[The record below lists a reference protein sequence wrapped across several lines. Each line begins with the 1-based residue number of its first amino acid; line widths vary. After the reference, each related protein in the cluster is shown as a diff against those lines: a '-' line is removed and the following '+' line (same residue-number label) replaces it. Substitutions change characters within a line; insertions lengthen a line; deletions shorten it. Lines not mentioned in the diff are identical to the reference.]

1 MSMRKTILLSVFALG
16 VLTINAQ
23 TVVVKG
29 GGFWDN
35 WSMGVQGGA
44 TMKMSG
50 EAFFKSARPAFGL
63 TLGKQWTPILG
74 MDLQGMGYVNTTN
87 SSTMIDASDVSLI
100 GRMNLMNLFAG
111 YNGMPRPFEIETVT
125 GLGWLHH
132 YMTGSGDTDDLSARV
147 GLNFNFNLGEDAA
160 WTLGIKPAV
169 VFNLTGE
176 FPDKKMAF
184 NRNHSNMEILFG
196 LTYHFAGSDGNRH
209 FTLVNA
215 VDPMAIAAMNEEI
228 NDLREIVVAK
238 DVELVGLADELLMVQ
253 NQLNE
258 ARNKKVEA
266 SGETINIVESVVAF
280 PFNQSEVQSSQMPSL
295 EHVANYLKNNPNANI
310 TVNGYASP
318 EGTEEYNIQLSQR
331 RAEAVKNILVNKYG
345 IAANRINTI
354 GHGVGDIFSE
364 PAWNRVGICTI
375 DESE

>member
-1 MSMRKTILLSVFALG
+1 MKKTILLSVFALG
-16 VLTINAQ
+16 ALTINAQ
-23 TVVVKG
+23 TVVVD

-35 WSMGVQGGA
+35 WSMGIQGGA

-50 EAFFKSARPAFGL
+50 EGFFKSARPAFGL

-74 MDLQGMGYVNTTN
+74 MDIQGMGYVNTTN

-111 YNGMPRPFEIETVT
+111 YYGMPRPFEIETVT

-132 YMTGSGDTDDLSARV
+132 YMNGSGDTDDLSARV

-176 FPDKKMAF
+176 YPNKKMAF
-184 NRNHSNMEILFG
+184 NRDHANMEILLG
-196 LTYHFAGSDGNRH
+196 LTYHFADGEGNRH
-209 FTLVNA
+209 FSLVNA
-215 VDPMAIAAMNEEI
+215 IDPIALAAMNEEI
-228 NDLREIVVAK
+228 NGLREVVVAK
-238 DVELVGLADELLMVQ
+238 DVELVGLADELLVVQ

-258 ARNKKVEA
+258 ARNKEVEA
-266 SGETINIVESVVAF
+266 TGQTIKILESVVAF
-280 PFNQSEVQSSQMPSL
+280 PFNQSDVQTSQMPSL
-295 EHVANYLKNNPNANI
+295 EHVANYLKNNPDASI

-318 EGTEEYNIQLSQR
+318 EGTEEYNLQLSQR
-331 RAEAVKNILVNKYG
+331 RADAVKTVLVDKYG
-345 IAANRINTI
+345 IAASRITAI

-375 DESE
+375 DEVK

>member
-1 MSMRKTILLSVFALG
+1 MRKTILLSVFALST
-16 VLTINAQ
+16 LTINAQ
-23 TVVVKG
+23 TAVVEG

-35 WSMGVQGGA
+35 WSMGIQGGA

-50 EAFFKSARPAFGL
+50 TGFFKSARPAFGL
-63 TLGKQWTPILG
+63 TVGKQWTPILG
-74 MDLQGMGYVNTTN
+74 IDIQGMGYVNTTN
-87 SSTMIDASDVSLI
+87 STTMVDASDVSLI
-100 GRMNLMNLFAG
+100 ARMNLMNLFAG
-111 YNGMPRPFEIETVT
+111 YEGMPRPFEIETVT

-132 YMTGSGDTDDLSARV
+132 YMNGGGDADDMSARV

-160 WTLGIKPAV
+160 WTFGIKPAV

-176 FPDKKMAF
+176 YPSKKVAF

-196 LTYHFAGSDGNRH
+196 LTYHFADSDGNRH
-209 FTLVNA
+209 FALINA
-215 VDPMAIAAMNEEI
+215 VDPMVLAAMNEEI
-228 NDLREIVVAK
+228 NDLREVVVAK

-280 PFNQSEVQSSQMPSL
+280 PFNQSDVQSSQMPSL
-295 EHVANYLKNNPNANI
+295 EHVANYLKNNPDANI

-318 EGTEEYNIQLSQR
+318 EGTEEYNLQLSQR
-331 RAEAVKNILVNKYG
+331 RADAVKDILVNKYG
-345 IAANRINTI
+345 IEANRINAI

>member
-1 MSMRKTILLSVFALG
+1 MKKTILLSVLALG
-16 VLTINAQ
+16 ALTINAQ

-50 EAFFKSARPAFGL
+50 EGFFKSARPAFGL

-74 MDLQGMGYVNTTN
+74 MDIQGMGYVNTTN

-111 YNGMPRPFEIETVT
+111 YNGMPRPFEVETVT

-169 VFNLTGE
+169 LFNLTGE
-176 FPDKKMAF
+176 YPSKKLAF
-184 NRNHSNMEILFG
+184 NRNKANMEILLG
-196 LTYHFAGSDGNRH
+196 LTYHFADEDGNRH
-209 FTLVNA
+209 FALVNA
-215 VDPMAIAAMNEEI
+215 IDPLALAAMNEEI
-228 NDLREIVVAK
+228 NDLREVIVAK
-238 DVELVGLADELLMVQ
+238 DVELVGLADELMVVQ
-253 NQLNE
+253 DQLNE
-258 ARNKKVEA
+258 ARNKEIEA
-266 SGETINIVESVVAF
+266 TGQTIKILESVVAF
-280 PFNQSEVQSSQMPSL
+280 PFNQSDVQTSQMPSL
-295 EHVANYLKNNPNANI
+295 EHVANYLKDNPDAKI

-318 EGTEEYNIQLSQR
+318 EGTEEYNLQLSQR
-331 RAEAVKNILVNKYG
+331 RADAVKNILVDKYG
-345 IAANRINTI
+345 IAADRINAI
-354 GHGVGDIFSE
+354 GHGVGDVFSV

-375 DESE
+375 DEVK

>member
-1 MSMRKTILLSVFALG
+1 MKKTILLSVFALG
-16 VLTINAQ
+16 ALTINAQ
-23 TVVVKG
+23 TVVVD

-35 WSMGVQGGA
+35 WSMGIQGGA

-50 EAFFKSARPAFGL
+50 EGFFKSARPAFGL

-74 MDLQGMGYVNTTN
+74 MDIQGMGYVNTTN

-111 YNGMPRPFEIETVT
+111 YYGVPRPFEIETVT

-132 YMTGSGDTDDLSARV
+132 YMNGSGDTDDLSARV

-176 FPDKKMAF
+176 YPNKKMAF
-184 NRNHSNMEILFG
+184 NRDHANMEILLG
-196 LTYHFAGSDGNRH
+196 LTYHFADGEGNRH
-209 FTLVNA
+209 FAMVNA
-215 VDPMAIAAMNEEI
+215 IEPIALAAMNEEI
-228 NDLREIVVAK
+228 NGLREVVVAK
-238 DVELVGLADELLMVQ
+238 DVELVGLADELLVVQ

-258 ARNKKVEA
+258 ARNKEVEA
-266 SGETINIVESVVAF
+266 AGQTIKILESVVAF
-280 PFNQSEVQSSQMPSL
+280 PFNQSDVQASQMPSL
-295 EHVANYLKNNPNANI
+295 EHVANYLKDNPDASI

-318 EGTEEYNIQLSQR
+318 EGTEEYNLQLSQR
-331 RAEAVKNILVNKYG
+331 RADAVKNILVDKYG
-345 IAANRINTI
+345 IAASRINAI

-375 DESE
+375 DEVK

>member
-1 MSMRKTILLSVFALG
+1 MKKTILLSVLALG
-16 VLTINAQ
+16 ALTINAQ

-50 EAFFKSARPAFGL
+50 EGFFKSARPAFGL

-74 MDLQGMGYVNTTN
+74 MDIQGMGYVNTTN

-111 YNGMPRPFEIETVT
+111 YNGMPRPFEVETVT

-132 YMTGSGDTDDLSARV
+132 YMTGSGDTDDLSARI

-169 VFNLTGE
+169 LFNLTGE
-176 FPDKKMAF
+176 YPSKKLAF
-184 NRNHSNMEILFG
+184 NRNKANMEILLG
-196 LTYHFAGSDGNRH
+196 LTYHFADEDGNRH
-209 FTLVNA
+209 FALVNA
-215 VDPMAIAAMNEEI
+215 IDPLALAAMNEEI
-228 NDLREIVVAK
+228 NDLREVIVAK
-238 DVELVGLADELLMVQ
+238 DVELVGLADELMVVQ
-253 NQLNE
+253 DQLNE
-258 ARNKKVEA
+258 ARNKEMEA
-266 SGETINIVESVVAF
+266 TGQTIKILESVVAF
-280 PFNQSEVQSSQMPSL
+280 LFNQSDVQTSQMPSL
-295 EHVANYLKNNPNANI
+295 EHAANYLKDNPDAKI

-318 EGTEEYNIQLSQR
+318 EGTEEYNLQLSQR
-331 RAEAVKNILVNKYG
+331 RADAVKNILVDKYG
-345 IAANRINTI
+345 IAADRINAI
-354 GHGVGDIFSE
+354 GHGVGDVFSV

-375 DESE
+375 DEVK

>member
-1 MSMRKTILLSVFALG
+1 MRKTILLSVFALSA
-16 VLTINAQ
+16 LTINAQ
-23 TVVVKG
+23 TAVVEG

-35 WSMGVQGGA
+35 WSMGIQGGA

-50 EAFFKSARPAFGL
+50 AGFFKSARPAFGL
-63 TLGKQWTPILG
+63 TIGKQWTPILG
-74 MDLQGMGYVNTTN
+74 MDIQGMGYVNTTN

-100 GRMNLMNLFAG
+100 TRMNLMNLFAG
-111 YNGMPRPFEIETVT
+111 YEGMPRPFEIETVT

-132 YMTGSGDTDDLSARV
+132 YMNGGGDTDDMSARV

-160 WTLGIKPAV
+160 WTFGIKPAV

-176 FPDKKMAF
+176 YPSKKMAF
-184 NRNHSNMEILFG
+184 NRKHSNMEILFG
-196 LTYHFAGSDGNRH
+196 LTYHFADSDGNRH
-209 FTLVNA
+209 FALVNA
-215 VDPMAIAAMNEEI
+215 VDPMALAAMNEEI
-228 NDLREIVVAK
+228 NDLREVVVAK

-280 PFNQSEVQSSQMPSL
+280 PFNQSDVQSSQMPSL
-295 EHVANYLKNNPNANI
+295 EHVANYLKNNPDANI

-318 EGTEEYNIQLSQR
+318 EGTEEYNLQLSQR
-331 RAEAVKNILVNKYG
+331 RADAVKDILVNKYG

-375 DESE
+375 DEAR

>member
-1 MSMRKTILLSVFALG
+1 MKKTILLSVLALG
-16 VLTINAQ
+16 ALAINAQ

-50 EAFFKSARPAFGL
+50 EGFFKSARPAFGL

-74 MDLQGMGYVNTTN
+74 MDIQGMGYVNTTN

-111 YNGMPRPFEIETVT
+111 YNGMPRPFEVETVT

-169 VFNLTGE
+169 LFNLTGE
-176 FPDKKMAF
+176 YPSKKLAF
-184 NRNHSNMEILFG
+184 NRNKANMEILLG
-196 LTYHFAGSDGNRH
+196 LTYHFADEDGNRH
-209 FTLVNA
+209 FALVNA
-215 VDPMAIAAMNEEI
+215 IDPLALAAMNEEI
-228 NDLREIVVAK
+228 NDLREVIVAK
-238 DVELVGLADELLMVQ
+238 DVELVGLADELMVVQ
-253 NQLNE
+253 DQLNE
-258 ARNKKVEA
+258 ARNKEMEA
-266 SGETINIVESVVAF
+266 TGQTIKILESVVAF
-280 PFNQSEVQSSQMPSL
+280 PFNQSDVQTSQMPSL
-295 EHVANYLKNNPNANI
+295 EHVANYLKDNPNAKI

-318 EGTEEYNIQLSQR
+318 EGTEEYNLQLSQR
-331 RAEAVKNILVNKYG
+331 RADAVKNILVDKYG
-345 IAANRINTI
+345 IAADRINAI
-354 GHGVGDIFSE
+354 GHGVGDVFSV

-375 DESE
+375 DEVK

>member
-1 MSMRKTILLSVFALG
+1 MKKTILLSVLALG
-16 VLTINAQ
+16 ALAINAQ

-50 EAFFKSARPAFGL
+50 EGFFKSARPAFGL

-74 MDLQGMGYVNTTN
+74 MDIQGMGYVNTTN

-111 YNGMPRPFEIETVT
+111 YNGMPRPFEVETVT

-169 VFNLTGE
+169 LFNLTGE
-176 FPDKKMAF
+176 YPSKKLAF
-184 NRNHSNMEILFG
+184 NRNKANMEILLG
-196 LTYHFAGSDGNRH
+196 LTYHFADEDGNRH
-209 FTLVNA
+209 FALVNA
-215 VDPMAIAAMNEEI
+215 IDPLALAAMNEEI
-228 NDLREIVVAK
+228 NDLREVIVAK
-238 DVELVGLADELLMVQ
+238 DVELVGLADELMVVQ
-253 NQLNE
+253 DQLNE
-258 ARNKKVEA
+258 ARNKEMEA
-266 SGETINIVESVVAF
+266 TGQTIKILESVVAF
-280 PFNQSEVQSSQMPSL
+280 PFNQSDVQTSQMPSL
-295 EHVANYLKNNPNANI
+295 EHAANYLKDNPDAKI

-318 EGTEEYNIQLSQR
+318 EGTEEYNLQLSQR
-331 RAEAVKNILVNKYG
+331 RADAVKNILVDKYG
-345 IAANRINTI
+345 IAADRINAI
-354 GHGVGDIFSE
+354 GHGVGDVFSV

-375 DESE
+375 DEVK

>member
-1 MSMRKTILLSVFALG
+1 MKKTILLSVLALG
-16 VLTINAQ
+16 ALAINAQ

-50 EAFFKSARPAFGL
+50 EGFFKSARPAFGL

-74 MDLQGMGYVNTTN
+74 MDIQGMGYVNTTN

-111 YNGMPRPFEIETVT
+111 YNGMPRPFEVETVT

-169 VFNLTGE
+169 LFNLTGE
-176 FPDKKMAF
+176 YPSKKLAF
-184 NRNHSNMEILFG
+184 NRNKANMEILLG
-196 LTYHFAGSDGNRH
+196 LTYHFADADGNRH
-209 FTLVNA
+209 FALVNA
-215 VDPMAIAAMNEEI
+215 IDPLALAAMNEEI
-228 NDLREIVVAK
+228 NDLREVIVAK
-238 DVELVGLADELLMVQ
+238 DVELVGLADELMVVQ
-253 NQLNE
+253 DQLNE
-258 ARNKKVEA
+258 ARNKEMEA
-266 SGETINIVESVVAF
+266 TGQTIKILESVVAF
-280 PFNQSEVQSSQMPSL
+280 PFNQSDVQTSQMPSL
-295 EHVANYLKNNPNANI
+295 EHVANYLKDNPNAKI

-318 EGTEEYNIQLSQR
+318 EGTEEYNLQLSQR
-331 RAEAVKNILVNKYG
+331 RADAVKNILVDKYG
-345 IAANRINTI
+345 IAADRINAI
-354 GHGVGDIFSE
+354 GHGVGDVFSV
-364 PAWNRVGICTI
+364 PAWNRVDICTI
-375 DESE
+375 DEVK

>member
-1 MSMRKTILLSVFALG
+1 MKKTILLSVLALG
-16 VLTINAQ
+16 ALTINAQ
-23 TVVVKG
+23 TVVVKS

-50 EAFFKSARPAFGL
+50 EGFFKSARPAFGL

-74 MDLQGMGYVNTTN
+74 MDIQGMGYVNTTN

-111 YNGMPRPFEIETVT
+111 YNGMPRPFEVETVT

-132 YMTGSGDTDDLSARV
+132 YMTGSGDTDDLSARI

-169 VFNLTGE
+169 LFNLTGE
-176 FPDKKMAF
+176 YPSKKLAF
-184 NRNHSNMEILFG
+184 NRNKANMEILLG
-196 LTYHFAGSDGNRH
+196 LTYHFADEDGNRH
-209 FTLVNA
+209 FALVNA
-215 VDPMAIAAMNEEI
+215 IDPLALAAMNEEI
-228 NDLREIVVAK
+228 NDLRDVIVAK
-238 DVELVGLADELLMVQ
+238 DVELVGLADELMVVQ
-253 NQLNE
+253 DQLNE
-258 ARNKKVEA
+258 ARNKEMEA
-266 SGETINIVESVVAF
+266 TGQTIKILESVVAF
-280 PFNQSEVQSSQMPSL
+280 PFNQSDVQTSQMPSL
-295 EHVANYLKNNPNANI
+295 EHAANYLKDNPDAKI

-318 EGTEEYNIQLSQR
+318 EGTEEYNLQLSQR
-331 RAEAVKNILVNKYG
+331 RADAVKNILVDKYG
-345 IAANRINTI
+345 IAADRINAI
-354 GHGVGDIFSE
+354 GHGVGDVFSV

-375 DESE
+375 DEVK

>member
-1 MSMRKTILLSVFALG
+1 MRKTILLSVFALG

-50 EAFFKSARPAFGL
+50 EGFFKSARPAFGL

-74 MDLQGMGYVNTTN
+74 MDIQGMGYVNTTN

-111 YNGMPRPFEIETVT
+111 YNGMPRPFEVETVT

-132 YMTGSGDTDDLSARV
+132 YMTGSGDTDDLSARI

-169 VFNLTGE
+169 LFNLTGE
-176 FPDKKMAF
+176 YPSKKLAF
-184 NRNHSNMEILFG
+184 NRNKANMEILLG
-196 LTYHFAGSDGNRH
+196 LTYHFADEDGNRH
-209 FTLVNA
+209 FALVNA
-215 VDPMAIAAMNEEI
+215 IDPLALAAMNEEI
-228 NDLREIVVAK
+228 NDLREVIVAK
-238 DVELVGLADELLMVQ
+238 DVELVGLADELMVVQ
-253 NQLNE
+253 DQLNE
-258 ARNKKVEA
+258 ARNKEIEA
-266 SGETINIVESVVAF
+266 TGQTIKILESVVAF
-280 PFNQSEVQSSQMPSL
+280 PFNQSDVQTSQMPSL
-295 EHVANYLKNNPNANI
+295 EHAANYLKDNPDAKI

-318 EGTEEYNIQLSQR
+318 EGTEEYNLQLSQR
-331 RAEAVKNILVNKYG
+331 RADAVKNILVDKYG
-345 IAANRINTI
+345 IAADRINAI
-354 GHGVGDIFSE
+354 GHGVGDVFSV

-375 DESE
+375 DEVK

>member
-1 MSMRKTILLSVFALG
+1 MRKTILLSVFALG
-16 VLTINAQ
+16 ALTINAQ
-23 TVVVKG
+23 TAVVEG

-35 WSMGVQGGA
+35 WSMGIQGGA

-50 EAFFKSARPAFGL
+50 EGFFKSARPAFGL

-74 MDLQGMGYVNTTN
+74 MDIQGMGYVNTTN

-111 YNGMPRPFEIETVT
+111 YYGMPRPFEIETVT

-132 YMTGSGDTDDLSARV
+132 YMNGSGDTDDLSARV

-176 FPDKKMAF
+176 YPNKKMAF
-184 NRNHSNMEILFG
+184 NRDHANMEILLG
-196 LTYHFAGSDGNRH
+196 LTYHFADGEGNRH
-209 FTLVNA
+209 FAMVNA
-215 VDPMAIAAMNEEI
+215 IEPIALAAMNEEI
-228 NDLREIVVAK
+228 NGLREVVVAK
-238 DVELVGLADELLMVQ
+238 DVELVGLADELLVVQ

-258 ARNKKVEA
+258 ARNKEVEA
-266 SGETINIVESVVAF
+266 AGQTIKILESVVAF
-280 PFNQSEVQSSQMPSL
+280 PFNQSDVQVSQMPSL
-295 EHVANYLKNNPNANI
+295 EHVANYLKNNPDASI

-318 EGTEEYNIQLSQR
+318 EGTEEYNLQLSQR
-331 RAEAVKNILVNKYG
+331 RADAVKNILVDKYG
-345 IAANRINTI
+345 IAASRINAI

-375 DESE
+375 DEVK

>member
-1 MSMRKTILLSVFALG
+1 MKKTILLSMFALG
-16 VLTINAQ
+16 ALTINAQ

-50 EAFFKSARPAFGL
+50 EGFFKSARPAFGL

-74 MDLQGMGYVNTTN
+74 IDIQGMGYVNTTN

-111 YNGMPRPFEIETVT
+111 YNGMPRPFEVETVT

-169 VFNLTGE
+169 LFNLTGE
-176 FPDKKMAF
+176 YPSKKLAF
-184 NRNHSNMEILFG
+184 NRNKANMEILLG
-196 LTYHFAGSDGNRH
+196 LTYHFADEDGNRH
-209 FTLVNA
+209 FALVNA
-215 VDPMAIAAMNEEI
+215 IDPLALAAMNEEI
-228 NDLREIVVAK
+228 NDLREVIVAK
-238 DVELVGLADELLMVQ
+238 DVELVGLADELMVVQ
-253 NQLNE
+253 EQLNE
-258 ARNKKVEA
+258 ARNKEMEA
-266 SGETINIVESVVAF
+266 TGQTIKILESVVAF
-280 PFNQSEVQSSQMPSL
+280 PFNQSDVQTSQMPSL
-295 EHVANYLKNNPNANI
+295 EHAANYLKDNPDAKI

-318 EGTEEYNIQLSQR
+318 EGTEEYNLQLSQR
-331 RAEAVKNILVNKYG
+331 RADAVKNILVDKYG
-345 IAANRINTI
+345 IAADRINAI
-354 GHGVGDIFSE
+354 GHGVGDVFSV

-375 DESE
+375 DEVK

>member
-1 MSMRKTILLSVFALG
+1 MKKTILLSVLALG
-16 VLTINAQ
+16 ALAINAQ

-44 TMKMSG
+44 TMKMSVEG
-50 EAFFKSARPAFGL
+50 FFKSARPAFGL

-74 MDLQGMGYVNTTN
+74 MDIQGMGYVNTTN

-111 YNGMPRPFEIETVT
+111 YNGMPRPFEVETVT

-169 VFNLTGE
+169 LFNLTGE
-176 FPDKKMAF
+176 YPSKKLAF
-184 NRNHSNMEILFG
+184 NRNKANMEILLG
-196 LTYHFAGSDGNRH
+196 LTYHFADADGNRH
-209 FTLVNA
+209 FALVNA
-215 VDPMAIAAMNEEI
+215 IDPLALAAMNEEI
-228 NDLREIVVAK
+228 NDLREVIVAK
-238 DVELVGLADELLMVQ
+238 DVELVGLADELMVVQ
-253 NQLNE
+253 DQLNE
-258 ARNKKVEA
+258 ARNKEMEA
-266 SGETINIVESVVAF
+266 TGQTIKILESVVAF
-280 PFNQSEVQSSQMPSL
+280 PFNQSDVQTSQMPSL
-295 EHVANYLKNNPNANI
+295 EHVANYLKDNPNAKI

-318 EGTEEYNIQLSQR
+318 EGTEEYNLQLSQR
-331 RAEAVKNILVNKYG
+331 RADAVKNILVDKYG
-345 IAANRINTI
+345 IAADRINAI
-354 GHGVGDIFSE
+354 GHGVGDVFSV

-375 DESE
+375 DEVK

>member
-1 MSMRKTILLSVFALG
+1 MRKTILLSVFALSA
-16 VLTINAQ
+16 LTINAQ
-23 TVVVKG
+23 TAVVEG

-35 WSMGVQGGA
+35 WSMGIQGGA

-50 EAFFKSARPAFGL
+50 TGFFKSARPAFGL
-63 TLGKQWTPILG
+63 TVGKQWTPILG
-74 MDLQGMGYVNTTN
+74 IDIQGMGYVNTTN

-100 GRMNLMNLFAG
+100 TRMNLMNLFAG
-111 YNGMPRPFEIETVT
+111 YEGMPRPFEIETVT

-132 YMTGSGDTDDLSARV
+132 YMNGRGDANDMSARV

-160 WTLGIKPAV
+160 WTFGIKPAV

-176 FPDKKMAF
+176 FPSKKVAF

-196 LTYHFAGSDGNRH
+196 LTYHVADSDGNRH
-209 FTLVNA
+209 FALVNA
-215 VDPMAIAAMNEEI
+215 VDPMALAAMNEEI
-228 NDLREIVVAK
+228 NDLREVVVAK

-280 PFNQSEVQSSQMPSL
+280 PFNQSDVQSSQMPSL
-295 EHVANYLKNNPNANI
+295 EHVANYLKNNPDANI

-318 EGTEEYNIQLSQR
+318 EGTEEYNLQLSQR
-331 RAEAVKNILVNKYG
+331 RADAVKDILVNKYG

-375 DESE
+375 DEAR

>member
-1 MSMRKTILLSVFALG
+1 MKKTILLSVLALG
-16 VLTINAQ
+16 ALTINAQ

-50 EAFFKSARPAFGL
+50 EGFFKSARPAFGL

-74 MDLQGMGYVNTTN
+74 MDIQGMGYVNTTN

-111 YNGMPRPFEIETVT
+111 YNGMPRPFEVETVT

-132 YMTGSGDTDDLSARV
+132 YMTGSGDTDDLSARI

-169 VFNLTGE
+169 LFNLTGE
-176 FPDKKMAF
+176 YPSKKLAF
-184 NRNHSNMEILFG
+184 NRNKANMEILLG
-196 LTYHFAGSDGNRH
+196 LTYHFADEDGNRH
-209 FTLVNA
+209 FALVNA
-215 VDPMAIAAMNEEI
+215 IDPLALAAMNEEI
-228 NDLREIVVAK
+228 NDLREVIVAK
-238 DVELVGLADELLMVQ
+238 DVELVGLADELMVVQ
-253 NQLNE
+253 EQLNE
-258 ARNKKVEA
+258 ARNKEMEA
-266 SGETINIVESVVAF
+266 TGQTIKILESVVAF
-280 PFNQSEVQSSQMPSL
+280 PFNQSDVQTSQMPSL
-295 EHVANYLKNNPNANI
+295 EHAANYLKDNPDAKI

-318 EGTEEYNIQLSQR
+318 EGTEEYNLQLSQR
-331 RAEAVKNILVNKYG
+331 RADAVKNILVDKYG
-345 IAANRINTI
+345 IAADRINAI
-354 GHGVGDIFSE
+354 GHGVGDVFSV

-375 DESE
+375 DEVK

>member
-1 MSMRKTILLSVFALG
+1 MKKTILLSVFALG
-16 VLTINAQ
+16 ALTINAQ
-23 TVVVKG
+23 TVVVD

-35 WSMGVQGGA
+35 WSMGIQGGA

-50 EAFFKSARPAFGL
+50 EGFFKSARPAFGL

-74 MDLQGMGYVNTTN
+74 MDIQGMGYVNTTN

-111 YNGMPRPFEIETVT
+111 YYGMPRPFEIETVT

-132 YMTGSGDTDDLSARV
+132 YMNGSGDTDDLSARV

-176 FPDKKMAF
+176 YPNKKMAF
-184 NRNHSNMEILFG
+184 NRDHANMEILLG
-196 LTYHFAGSDGNRH
+196 LTYHFADGEGNRH
-209 FTLVNA
+209 FAMVNA
-215 VDPMAIAAMNEEI
+215 IEPIALAAMNEEI
-228 NDLREIVVAK
+228 NGLREVVVAK
-238 DVELVGLADELLMVQ
+238 DVELVGLADELLVVQ

-258 ARNKKVEA
+258 ARNKEVEA
-266 SGETINIVESVVAF
+266 AGQTIKILESVVAF
-280 PFNQSEVQSSQMPSL
+280 PFNQSDVQASQMPSL
-295 EHVANYLKNNPNANI
+295 EHVANYLKDNPDASI

-318 EGTEEYNIQLSQR
+318 EGTEEYNLQLSQR
-331 RAEAVKNILVNKYG
+331 RADAVKNILVDKYG
-345 IAANRINTI
+345 IAASRINAI

-375 DESE
+375 DEVK